1 MKFARGFT
9 LIELMVTISLVA
21 ILLSVVAPYIASA
34 IANAKARNVVSK
46 FGQDFAWS
54 RNQAA
59 TNNLAVALTLNAD
72 CSWSA
77 TVDGTVDTSH
87 SVTAT
92 ELAGNASTVTCTATN
107 ATSFPVTLSFTSQGF
122 VRPGASF
129 VFNGPNN
136 QTWPIQILSSGTVIV
151 TRGAS

>member
-1 MKFARGFT
+1 
-9 LIELMVTISLVA
+9 MVTISLVA
-21 ILLSVVAPYIASA
+21 IILAVVAPYIANA

-59 TNNLAVALTLNAD
+59 TNNPVVALTLNAD

-77 TVDGTVDTSH
+77 TIDGTVDTSH
-87 SVTAT
+87 SLTAT
-92 ELAGNASTVTCTATN
+92 ELPGNAGTVTCTATN
-107 ATSFPVTLSFTSQGF
+107 TTSFPVTMNFTRQGF
-122 VRPGASF
+122 VAPGASF
-129 VFNGPNN
+129 VFNGPNS
-136 QTWPIQILSSGTVIV
+136 QTWPIQILNSGTVIV